1 MLNKFKQKLRDAWT
15 MLQASPQEGILLAL
29 AVAALLILLIVWLV
43 PDKGNQIATAKQE
56 INELGNMVRNHY
68 KVRPD
73 YWGLSTENAIKNN
86 IVPAQMVRGNKI
98 VSALGKEINVGQD
111 VNGTMIMPGG
121 KRFII
126 SIANVSKSV
135 CIALLPDNLT
145 QAENPALA
153 AVNLISGDKV
163 IGFEWGGQLPLPIT
177 PELADKY
184 CQNNNTLSW
193 VYE

>member
-15 MLQASPQEGILLAL
+15 MLQASPREGILLAL

-145 QAENPALA
+145 HAENPALA
-153 AVNLISGDKV
+153 AVNLILGDKV